1 MIITNKNSTVVWF
14 INEREMSY
22 YMWAKILDFLFK
34 KITKNSKTINQFKDS
49 IKTTM
54 QKKYSVYNC

>member
-22 YMWAKILDFLFK
+22 YMWAKILDFLLK

>member
-1 MIITNKNSTVVWF
+1 
-14 INEREMSY
+14 MSY
-22 YMWAKILDFLFK
+22 YMWAKILAK
-34 KITKNSKTINQFKDS
+34 KIIYKKKKKNSKTINQFKDS